1 MIYTCLHS
9 GSQYLPNT
17 YSVLDTQ
24 YEEYHSEQY
33 QPGPCLMGYNQSGD
47 LEQEKSYRVINKCS
61 DGRSTVVW
69 QHLQGQQAHPN
80 GKDFSLQT
88 QLSESSP
95 DPLFQSALLVYPPP
109 SSSFMELPCPFWMNH
124 VLPLIHAGCLF
135 LEPGS
140 LSHPFSQNT
149 NYPQG
154 SAQMS
159 PLQQNQP
166 QSQVKINHPLPCF
179 LPVPGFYV
187 RYVILACS

>member
-47 LEQEKSYRVINKCS
+47 LEQEKSYTVINKCS

-80 GKDFSLQT
+80 GKDFSTAGTAFRIQPRPT
-88 QLSESSP
+88 FP
-95 DPLFQSALLVYPPP
+95 ICPP
-109 SSSFMELPCPFWMNH
+109 SVSSTLLQFHGTSMPFLNEPCPSTHPCWM
-124 VLPLIHAGCLF
+124 PF
-135 LEPGS
+135 PG
-140 LSHPFSQNT
+140 
-149 NYPQG
+149 
-154 SAQMS
+154 AW
-159 PLQQNQP
+159 
-166 QSQVKINHPLPCF
+166 KPLPSF
-179 LPVPGFYV
+179 LSKY
-187 RYVILACS
+187 